1 MKYKTKLDNS
11 TGQLY
16 YISEFKIETS
26 YSFTYK
32 ELLYIQY
39 ELEVVIQ
46 KLKIINKKQNESN
59 R

>member
-16 YISEFKIETS
+16 YISQFKIETP

-39 ELEVVIQ
+39 KLETIVEEI
-46 KLKIINKKQNESN
+46 KIINKKNESK
-59 R
+59 